1 MDLSLAPAYQP
12 FAVMAILVIMLI
24 LIYTEWIQTTVSFLL
39 AVVAFILLGILSPG
53 DVLLGF
59 SNQSIASVIILV
71 LITAG
76 IRSNF
81 NTESLLD
88 KIFGNVKSYR
98 GFMAGMLAKVALL
111 SSFVNNTP
119 VVVLMTPYVFEWGK
133 RSKISPSKLLIP
145 LSYGT
150 IVGGMVT
157 LIGTSTTLVLNGF
170 MTDNDLPGIRSL
182 DLLIIGS
189 VVAISVILFLV
200 LFAGRILPDRKDLV
214 EEFQT
219 NQREYLIEKRLA
231 ADSTL
236 IGKTVAEGGLRNL
249 AGVYLVEIVRSDEII
264 SPVSPDEVIEAD
276 DILIFAGNNDP
287 IADLKLQEMGIIFP
301 QEISLRKNEKI
312 RVIEGVISANSSI
325 NGKTVKETGFRERY
339 DAAVVA
345 IHRNGERLSGKIGN
359 IRLRAGDVL
368 LMYAGEQF
376 GNRVD
381 LYKDIYIISGDQKEI
396 QPKRTSTGRLI
407 TVAVTALLLLILHP
421 FNLFTSLLII
431 FVLMAGMKLITM
443 KNLKRDLDI
452 NMVGI
457 LVLSI
462 SIGEAMIRTGTGD
475 ILAVE
480 LIRWLQPYG
489 PLALLAGIMIFTTI
503 LTSFITNVGAVAIVF
518 PVVLAVTQDLGLDGT
533 PYYLGLAYAASAA
546 FLTPIGY
553 QTNLIVYGPGGYR
566 FRDFFRIGLPVTIIY
581 VGMTIAMLIYIYGD
595 QLIQR

>member
-1 MDLSLAPAYQP
+1 
-12 FAVMAILVIMLI
+12 
-24 LIYTEWIQTTVSFLL
+24 
-39 AVVAFILLGILSPG
+39 
-53 DVLLGF
+53 
-59 SNQSIASVIILV
+59 
-71 LITAG
+71 
-76 IRSNF
+76 
-81 NTESLLD
+81 
-88 KIFGNVKSYR
+88 
-98 GFMAGMLAKVALL
+98 
-111 SSFVNNTP
+111 
-119 VVVLMTPYVFEWGK
+119 
-133 RSKISPSKLLIP
+133 
-145 LSYGT
+145 
-150 IVGGMVT
+150 
-157 LIGTSTTLVLNGF
+157 